1 MGMWL
6 WKSWEDMDVVRI
18 EARETRMGAEARR
31 SRGRACESR
40 SEARG
45 VRKLRILAYTSFLLY
60 IPKLQ
65 RYIVIMPQR

>member
-31 SRGRACESR
+31 GRGRACESR
-40 SEARG
+40 SEARACESCG
-45 VRKLRILAYTSFLLY
+45 F
-60 IPKLQ
+60 
-65 RYIVIMPQR
+65 